1 MVPMPEVVVK
11 AEKKLTPE
19 EMRVESVKFLKNHQ
33 AEILADEELKQIFEP
48 IYKVLEM
55 LDENLEFRKNMDTSY
70 FETVLEDFLK
80 RSNVVLD
87 EKQREVLTGLASG
100 MMVIYKEMDPRTLW
114 WREMRDQSA
123 EKLPEGFSNLV
134 RQGGFWKILF
144 EPGQES
150 ETGGVEELQKMTR
163 QFLVELAKN
172 QSLHAAEPLPF
183 ELLKGAEK
191 RKRYAEDGAQYLQKA
206 RERSEA
212 PLTGDALLYDICYK
226 VSKGKFEYREF
237 GKIEEMPIRFY
248 KEESGRL
255 FYRDVPA
262 NEFVNGN
269 GDVSG
274 GKWQEL
280 RGNRDIIKDAPILGI
295 SIGGSPRPDSL
306 LYRYTRSGQSV
317 VHFHYDLEKK
327 RMEVAFNHANFDGM
341 QGKEWA
347 FAFASVVE
355 AKNRSRLELELE
367 VAPPTQVHSML
378 DKRELDDLILLY
390 YSDNDKKRAEISEKL
405 VFSFGLSDF
414 SIRKEMPV
422 EDYQKIEAAVKAI
435 NEVWYKSL
443 KEKLE
448 QIISGDPTLTESMKG
463 FITNKI
469 GLSKM
474 TVLKYID
481 LMARQYWGTTVSC
494 AAPIGWEARLGYV
507 LEQKMYEDVLE
518 SVADYKNGKAGEVF
532 GGVDDKDLRRSLDM
546 AVKATMSEYAAYY
559 GLDASALNIIK
570 SSTKEFRGPAEVST
584 VVINEEA
591 LEGSEIVFMAS
602 HLMDGFIK
610 DKKGNV
616 VELAGFGSA
625 FTSMEEMLFAIA
637 YSDIVLKVGEE
648 KTLRQNFRNRLN
660 SQMVGEMMLVDKDR
674 MVVAVNEL
682 AVEIGRVFGKN
693 PEEIVKRLVG
703 DGGLVDKLIGLDE
716 VYYPEERG
724 RDGKANMFLLAHA
737 LEASKTNW
745 KFLLRYPDPK
755 VFEEIQW
762 LLIAGQWDLE
772 KRFNQ
777 ACVAGAEEIAT
788 RLKLG

>member
-1 MVPMPEVVVK
+1 MVSMPEVTVE
-11 AEKKLTPE
+11 AEKKLTLGE
-19 EMRVESVKFLKNHQ
+19 VRVESVKILRNHRY
-33 AEILADEELKQIFEP
+33 EILADEELKEIFEP
-48 IYKVLEM
+48 IYKALEM
-55 LDENLEFRKNMDTSY
+55 LDENLELRKNMSSSY
-70 FETVLEDFLK
+70 FETVLEEFLK

-87 EKQREVLTGLASG
+87 EKQRGILMALAGG

-114 WREMRDQSA
+114 WREMRDQST

-134 RQGGFWKILF
+134 RQGGFWKIIF
-144 EPGQES
+144 EPGRES
-150 ETGGVEELQKMTR
+150 ETVGVEELQKMTR
-163 QFLVELAKN
+163 QFLVEFAKN
-172 QSLHAAEPLPF
+172 QSLHAAESLPF
-183 ELLKGAEK
+183 DLLKGAEN
-191 RKRYAEDGAQYLQKA
+191 RKRYAEDGADYLQKA
-206 RERSEA
+206 RERSEV
-212 PLTGDALLYDICYK
+212 PLTGEALLYDICYI

-248 KEESGRL
+248 KEEGEKL
-255 FYRDVPA
+255 FYKDVPA
-262 NEFVNGN
+262 SEFINGN

-280 RGNRDIIKDAPILGI
+280 RGDRDITKDAPILGI

-306 LYRYTRSGQSV
+306 LYRYTHSGQSV
-317 VHFHYDLEKK
+317 MNFHYDLEKK
-327 RMEVAFNHANFDGM
+327 RVEVAFNHANFDGV

-355 AKNRSRLELELE
+355 AKNRSRMELELE
-367 VAPPTQVHSML
+367 VAPPTQIHSML
-378 DKRELDDLILLY
+378 DKGDLNNLILLY
-390 YSDNDKKRAEISEKL
+390 YSNNEKKRVEVSEKL

-414 SIRKEMPV
+414 SFRKEMPV
-422 EDYQKIEAAVKAI
+422 EDYQKIETAVKVI
-435 NEVWYKSL
+435 NEVWYKTL

-448 QIISGDPTLTESMKG
+448 KIISGDPNLTESMKG
-463 FITNKI
+463 FIANKI

-474 TVLKYID
+474 TVSKYMD

-507 LEQKMYEDVLE
+507 LEQKMYEDVLG
-518 SVADYKNGKAGEVF
+518 SVANYKSGKVGEVF
-532 GGVDDKDLRRSLDM
+532 GGVDDKGLRKSLDM

-559 GLDASALNIIK
+559 ALDASALNIIK
-570 SSTKEFRGPAEVST
+570 SSTKKFRGPTVVST
-584 VVINEEA
+584 AMVKGEA
-591 LEGSEIVFMAS
+591 LEGSEIVFIAS

-610 DKKGNV
+610 DDSGNV

-625 FTSMEEMLFAIA
+625 FTSMEETLLTIV

-660 SQMVGEMMLVDKDR
+660 SQMVGEMLLVDKDR
-674 MVVAVNEL
+674 MVVAINEL
-682 AVEIGRVFGKN
+682 AMEIGKVFGKN

-703 DGGLVDKLIGLDE
+703 DGGLVDKLIRLDE
-716 VYYPEERG
+716 EYYPEERG

-737 LEASKTNW
+737 LEVSKTKW
-745 KFLLRYPDPK
+745 EFLLRYPDSE
-755 VFEEIQW
+755 VFEEIRW

-777 ACVAGAEEIAT
+777 TCVAGAEEIAV
-788 RLKLG
+788 RLKQG